1 MWIMDNTLNDT
12 LLEHGFRF
20 MEGLMTVHDPSIE
33 LFMQLKFLDLLV
45 SIFNTYVV
53 KQSGQSSS

>member
-20 MEGLMTVHDPSIE
+20 MEALMTAHDSSIE
-33 LFMQLKFLDLLV
+33 LFIQLNFLDLLV

-53 KQSGQSSS
+53 KQSG